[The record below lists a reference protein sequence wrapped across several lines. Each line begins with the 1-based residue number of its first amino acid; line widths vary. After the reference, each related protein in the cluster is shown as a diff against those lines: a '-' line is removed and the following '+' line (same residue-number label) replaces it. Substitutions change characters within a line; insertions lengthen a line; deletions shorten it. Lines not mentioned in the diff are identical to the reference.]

1 MIFVKNILFAFCFTI
16 IATSLVAQKKMAELE
31 VKPFVQM
38 DWYPEF
44 TYSINSV
51 NYNSVKIRG
60 ESFGINTVY
69 KKPFKSVYIL
79 MGFGYYRYSFN
90 KISQKNSMFDIFNNN
105 RTIDYTPSGPAAPAI
120 TYATNK
126 YWYHTISLNIG
137 VQKYFDLKND
147 WQLSTGINL
156 ANYFT
161 IAQTYHIRDFKYKR
175 SDFRYFGFS
184 ASLELG
190 LIKRVNNIHIGPMLI
205 LPVYDLWKQDR
216 MFPKNANSLESNSA
230 TRHKWLRGVGMGI
243 SIKFPIGKK

>member
-31 VKPFVQM
+31 VNPFVQM

-44 TYSINSV
+44 TYRINPV
-51 NYNSVKIRG
+51 NYNKVRIRG
-60 ESFGINTVY
+60 ESFGINTIY
-69 KKPFKSVYIL
+69 SYPLKDANLNIG
-79 MGFGYYRYSFN
+79 MGYYRYSFT
-90 KISQKNSMFDIFNNN
+90 KIKQQNTSFGKSNN
-105 RTIDYTPSGPAAPAI
+105 RIIDYVPPGPFIPSI
-120 TYATNK
+120 LYATDK

-161 IAQTYHIRDFKYKR
+161 IAQTYHIRDFKYKQ

-190 LIKRVNNIHIGPMLI
+190 LIKRVNNIHIGPILI